1 MFYNSMNFHSIKS
14 IVAASDI
21 AFSLDTSLDDF
32 LNESDKW
39 TFGDAPHVLVKPF
52 VFERAF
58 YDYFGDQDD
67 VVAKFKPLFN
77 EILEAEA
84 MIDVAQ

>member
-1 MFYNSMNFHSIKS
+1 MNFYSIKS

-21 AFSLDTSLDDF
+21 AFSLDISLDDF

-39 TFGDAPHVLVKPF
+39 TFGDTPHVLVRPF

-58 YDYFGDQDD
+58 YDWFSDQEEI
-67 VVAKFKPLFN
+67 VEKFKPLFN
-77 EILEAEA
+77 QILEAEA
-84 MIDVAQ
+84 VIDVAR

>member
-1 MFYNSMNFHSIKS
+1 MNFHSIKS
-14 IVAASDI
+14 IVTASDI
-21 AFSLDTSLDDF
+21 AFSLDASLDDF

-58 YDYFGDQDD
+58 YDWFSDQEEI
-67 VVAKFKPLFN
+67 VEKFKPLFI

>member
-1 MFYNSMNFHSIKS
+1 MNFHSIKS

-21 AFSLDTSLDDF
+21 AFSLDISLDDF

-39 TFGDAPHVLVKPF
+39 TFGDSAHVLVQPF

-58 YDYFGDQDD
+58 YDWFSDQDEI
-67 VVAKFKPLFN
+67 VEKFKPLFI

>member
-1 MFYNSMNFHSIKS
+1 MNFHSIKS

-21 AFSLDTSLDDF
+21 AFSLDISLDDF

-39 TFGDAPHVLVKPF
+39 TFGDSAHVLVQPF

-58 YDYFGDQDD
+58 YDWFSDQEEI
-67 VVAKFKPLFN
+67 VEKFKPLFI

>member
-1 MFYNSMNFHSIKS
+1 MNFYSIKS

-21 AFSLDTSLDDF
+21 AISLDVSLDDF

-39 TFGDAPHVLVKPF
+39 TFGDTPHVLVKPF

-58 YDYFGDQDD
+58 YDWFSDQEEI
-67 VVAKFKPLFN
+67 VEKFKPLFN

-84 MIDVAQ
+84 VIDVAQ

>member
-1 MFYNSMNFHSIKS
+1 MKTYSLPA
-14 IVAASDI
+14 IVPASEI

-39 TFGDAPHVLVKPF
+39 TFGDTPHVLVAPF
-52 VFERAF
+52 TFERAF
-58 YDYFGDQDD
+58 YNWFSDQDEIIE
-67 VVAKFKPLFN
+67 KFKPLFN

>member
-1 MFYNSMNFHSIKS
+1 MNFHSIKS

-21 AFSLDTSLDDF
+21 AFSLDISLDDF

-39 TFGDAPHVLVKPF
+39 TFGDTPHVLVRPF

-58 YDYFGDQDD
+58 YDWFSDQEEI
-67 VVAKFKPLFN
+67 VEKFKPLFN
-77 EILEAEA
+77 QILEAEA
-84 MIDVAQ
+84 VIDVAR

>member
-1 MFYNSMNFHSIKS
+1 MNFHSIKS

-21 AFSLDTSLDDF
+21 AFSLDISLDDF

-39 TFGDAPHVLVKPF
+39 TFGDSAHVLVQPF

-58 YDYFGDQDD
+58 YDWFSDQEEI
-67 VVAKFKPLFN
+67 VEKFKPLFN
-77 EILEAEA
+77 DILEAEA

>member
-1 MFYNSMNFHSIKS
+1 MNFHSIKS

-21 AFSLDTSLDDF
+21 AFSLDISLDDF

-39 TFGDAPHVLVKPF
+39 TFGDSAHVLVKPF

-58 YDYFGDQDD
+58 YDWFSDQEEI
-67 VVAKFKPLFN
+67 VEKFKPLFN